1 MRGLLIA
8 LCLFCL
14 PSAATEKPVVHFADV
29 ALNKLQVMQ
38 LVDADALVEGPNG
51 DVALVRTG
59 DLLGQEQAR
68 VSAVSKGCLS
78 LKVGRSVISLC
89 ADAPAAPRS

>member
-1 MRGLLIA
+1 MRALFLG
-8 LCLFCL
+8 LCLSSA
-14 PSAATEKPVVHFADV
+14 PSVAAEKPVVHFDGV

-59 DLLGQEQAR
+59 DLLGKEQAR
-68 VSAVSKGCLS
+68 VANVSKGCLS
-78 LKVGRSVISLC
+78 LKLGRSLVSMC